1 MHLKEINV
9 IVPTKYEY
17 YNMIYYYENEK
28 MTR

>member
-17 YNMIYYYENEK
+17 FMIYYYENEK